1 MLLSCCNVIV
11 LIADWR
17 FVFVL
22 CRVYQFANTQTH
34 KHKHTEKHPATPD
47 VPVQGHHQATV
58 ECFGSFCMEML
69 EAAIFKPALLRPGPK
84 SLGIWL
90 VTLNLSKMNYLSDGL
105 ARLDNIPTLTG
116 KFLKAPLSLNLV
128 PLLAPQG
135 DVIISWG
142 SIADT
147 TGSCHNGED
156 YRDQHVIIS
165 RGSIAVAKLI
175 VSNMLPPI
183 NRIMW
188 STFVSG
194 ANICNWPS
202 QKTSSRWWIFSSK
215 ILPPKSNMSSKI
227 LPGQG
232 LSRAAC
238 CRQLTEQC
246 ELKEAAS
253 RSYSD
258 TSWKGETG
266 RFKAQCYWSGVFL
279 KRNIG
284 ALASQFLPHFLPLQ
298 NLHCFRWAAL

>member
-1 MLLSCCNVIV
+1 MKTGRFLFFLLRSAAVAFLTMLLSCCNVIV

-22 CRVYQFANTQTH
+22 CRVYQFANTEKHKHKH

-47 VPVQGHHQATV
+47 VPVQAHHQATV
-58 ECFGSFCMEML
+58 ECFGSFCMEIL

-128 PLLAPQG
+128 PLHRETLSLAGAALPIRPAV
-135 DVIISWG
+135 VI
-142 SIADT
+142 
-147 TGSCHNGED
+147 TGKD

-202 QKTSSRWWIFSSK
+202 QKTSSINIATKKQQIFKNIARTKLIESSM
-215 ILPPKSNMSSKI
+215 LPPINRTMWAQR
-227 LPGQG
+227 G
-232 LSRAAC
+232 
-238 CRQLTEQC
+238 RQQKLFGHVV
-246 ELKEAAS
+246 K
-253 RSYSD
+253 
-258 TSWKGETG
+258 
-266 RFKAQCYWSGVFL
+266 
-279 KRNIG
+279 KRN
-284 ALASQFLPHFLPLQ
+284 
-298 NLHCFRWAAL
+298 WEV